1 MWLGDSHTGDRV
13 IHTGER
19 MMSNPEYV
27 LIDYHTGLSI
37 RVATEAEYLESVAA
51 AEDDGGA
58 GVIEVDGVLCY
69 VVDWCE
75 LYMGAD
81 E

>member
-1 MWLGDSHTGDRV
+1 
-13 IHTGER
+13 

-58 GVIEVDGVLCY
+58 GMIEVDGVLCY